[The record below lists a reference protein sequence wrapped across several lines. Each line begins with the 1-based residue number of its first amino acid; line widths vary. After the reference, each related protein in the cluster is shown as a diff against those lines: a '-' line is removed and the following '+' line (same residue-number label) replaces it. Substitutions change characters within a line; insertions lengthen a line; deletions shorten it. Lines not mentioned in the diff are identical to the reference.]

1 MIPRIHLVIFLSL
14 LLSHFACVFVSANEE
29 ELEENI
35 YKGPKTGSWANCTN
49 DIDESAPIDHLD
61 SSYTKVSCNNIHYR
75 IPQKSLVRIEQSI
88 VIGVLSGSAMR
99 NRRDVIRSTWG
110 YKKNNIFF
118 IVGGKFEDIE
128 REYNRFGDLLWI
140 DKEEVY
146 VTETS
151 VLTFKTESFLS
162 IMYERVMKLSDNVR
176 YLFKTDDDSYINIRA
191 LNSHLLNDKSI
202 DYYGH
207 CRTDIQ
213 PKPHRNNVIPWQK
226 KWYISYDVYPEP
238 YYPYYCKGAGYALSK
253 RFMNCAS
260 RHIAKIRYLPNED
273 VAVGML
279 AERCNFKVTNDD
291 RIWIRWEDED
301 GISMDGK
308 IVQHYVK
315 SEEEMRL
322 HHKSTT
328 GVRGVLL

>member
-1 MIPRIHLVIFLSL
+1 MISRLHLVIFLSL

-49 DIDESAPIDHLD
+49 GIDESAPIDHLD

-75 IPQKSLVRIEQSI
+75 IPPKSLDRIEQSI

-151 VLTFKTESFLS
+151 VLTFKVDFL
-162 IMYERVMKLSDNVR
+162 
-176 YLFKTDDDSYINIRA
+176 A
-191 LNSHLLNDKSI
+191 H
-202 DYYGH
+202 G
-207 CRTDIQ
+207 
-213 PKPHRNNVIPWQK
+213 
-226 KWYISYDVYPEP
+226 VY
-238 YYPYYCKGAGYALSK
+238 
-253 RFMNCAS
+253 
-260 RHIAKIRYLPNED
+260 
-273 VAVGML
+273 
-279 AERCNFKVTNDD
+279 
-291 RIWIRWEDED
+291 
-301 GISMDGK
+301 
-308 IVQHYVK
+308 
-315 SEEEMRL
+315 
-322 HHKSTT
+322 
-328 GVRGVLL
+328 